1 MTNETTNFCETVA
14 SVMGLSP
21 ANMSEFKV
29 LQEKDRSGN
38 GRVLKAKF
46 TVIFSKI
53 MNVLIDE

>member
-1 MTNETTNFCETVA
+1 
-14 SVMGLSP
+14 MGLSP